1 MARIRAFENAAEIA
15 SQGGVSAFGKAAIEV
30 RDDGVGFDPNQSR
43 TAANGLLGMR
53 FRVEAEGGALRVRSA
68 PGQGA
73 SVSATLP
80 LLEPDATI

>member
-1 MARIRAFENAAEIA
+1 MR
-15 SQGGVSAFGKAAIEV
+15 GGKAAIEV